1 MRLVMVPAPSLAL
14 TRAVDG
20 HNRQVLGRE
29 AWVAKYGML
38 VCATHVS
45 CLQGWLL
52 RACQLLIVGSE
63 RTYTSVHVHARART
77 S

>member
-29 AWVAKYGML
+29 VRVAR
-38 VCATHVS
+38 VCIA
-45 CLQGWLL
+45 CLLSAGVAA
-52 RACQLLIVGSE
+52 ACMPAPHCSI
-63 RTYTSVHVHARART
+63 
-77 S
+77 